1 MKGWAMNT
9 IEDGEKGIK
18 QAWIAGVI
26 SGSITLLVVIL
37 SVAGLDL
44 GFSVFA
50 LIDVALI
57 FLLSFGIYKKNRIAA
72 VLLLAYYLINQA
84 IRIAG
89 GNTGGIGM
97 MAIFT
102 YFFIQGVRG
111 TFLYHKLKD
120 APVESVEPVET
131 V

>member
-1 MKGWAMNT
+1 MKGWEMKT
-9 IEDGEKGIK
+9 IEDAEKGIK

-26 SGSITLLVVIL
+26 SGTITLVVVIL
-37 SVAGLDL
+37 SVVGLDL

-89 GNTGGIGM
+89 GNTGGIVM
-97 MAIFT
+97 VAIFT

-111 TFLYHKLKD
+111 TFAYHKMKNIPAELD
-120 APVESVEPVET
+120 EAAL
-131 V
+131 

>member
-1 MKGWAMNT
+1 MNT